1 MNEASDDKR
10 AFPGDLLRNLPATDT
25 RVEQSTPRRV
35 NDKIRAAAQRSV
47 RRYAGADN
55 KEITRRI
62 EELDREWDI
71 ERTLEMNAA
80 TLACTGAV
88 LALTVNRRFA
98 WISAVV
104 TGFLLQHALHGWC
117 PPLPFLRKRGVRT
130 AREINQEKT
139 ALRILRGD
147 FQPTSDA
154 SDAFR
159 QARGHS

>member
-1 MNEASDDKR
+1 MQEFQEM
-10 AFPGDLLRNLPATDT
+10 FPPTNT

-35 NDKIRAAAQRSV
+35 NDEIRARTQTSV
-47 RRYAGADN
+47 ARYVGAS
-55 KEITRRI
+55 KEEITRRI
-62 EELDREWDI
+62 EELDREWDV
-71 ERTLEMNAA
+71 ERTLEANAA
-80 TLACTGAV
+80 TLACTGAL

-104 TGFLLQHALHGWC
+104 TGFLFQHALQGWC
-117 PPLPFLRKRGVRT
+117 PPIPMFRKRGVRT

-147 FQPTSDA
+147 FQTTSDP

-159 QARGHS
+159 QARDH

>member
-1 MNEASDDKR
+1 MTPIQQFQDI
-10 AFPGDLLRNLPATDT
+10 FPATNT

-35 NDKIRAAAQRSV
+35 NDEIRAATQRSV
-47 RRYAGADN
+47 QRYAGAD
-55 KEITRRI
+55 KEEITRRI

-80 TLACTGAV
+80 TLACTGAL

-104 TGFLLQHALHGWC
+104 TGFLLQHALQGWC
-117 PPLPFLRKRGVRT
+117 PPVPFFRKRGVRT
-130 AREINQEKT
+130 AREIYQEKT

-147 FQPTSDA
+147 FETTSDA
-154 SDAFR
+154 STALK
-159 QARGHS
+159 QARGQA

>member
-1 MNEASDDKR
+1 MNPIQHLQDK
-10 AFPGDLLRNLPATDT
+10 LPATNT
-25 RVEQSTPRRV
+25 RVEQSSPRRV
-35 NDKIRAAAQRSV
+35 NDAIRAATERSV
-47 RRYAGADN
+47 RRYADAS
-55 KEITRRI
+55 KEEITRRI
-62 EELDREWDI
+62 DELDREWDI

-104 TGFLLQHALHGWC
+104 TGFLFQHALQGWC
-117 PPLPFLRKRGVRT
+117 PPVPMFRKRGMRT

-154 SDAFR
+154 SEAFR